1 MKKIFSSNAFFFF
14 FAILISLPLILP
26 YFQKGY
32 FPTHDGEWAV
42 VRLGDMYREIR
53 DFQIPARYSGNL
65 NFGYGYP
72 LFNFAYPF
80 PYYIGVFIHFFHVGF
95 VDTIKFLFAI
105 SVPLSFFFMFLVS
118 KKVWKSTIAGFIS
131 ALIYVYLPYRLVDL
145 YVRGSLGESL
155 AFVFFP
161 AILLALSF
169 LVDNKKTRFG
179 RFFSALLFAALLM
192 THNIMAL
199 YFCVILFVYLLVL
212 FVSKKQIVLRETVF
226 SLFFGLGMAAFFWLP
241 SIVEKK
247 DILLAKIPIAD
258 RSLYFVDPF
267 DLIFSKWGYGVPTA
281 SNGFSYQLGI
291 PLVIVLFVSVGM
303 TVHMLWKRRLLSN
316 FSSILFV
323 VFVVTAL
330 LFIFNMF
337 SSTAFLWHLPLFSD
351 INYPWTLLLPIS
363 FLLSFCAGFL
373 VKKSR
378 MFMIGGICISLFA
391 VFLMLPNARPLE
403 YINKGDQFYLT
414 NDATTTSSNEYTP
427 LWVKTLPNQ
436 REVEKVVLIS
446 GKGKISLDTNT
457 SKTIRFTA
465 DVLNDSIVE
474 INTIY
479 YPGWN
484 ITVNGEPSTISYAND
499 KGTMRIDLKKGK
511 NRVVA
516 SFGETPLRLLGDI
529 VSIGSFI
536 VLFFYCFASQKLL
549 LRKVK

>member
-226 SLFFGLGMAAFFWLP
+226 SLLFGLGMAAFFWLP

-303 TVHMLWKRRLLSN
+303 TVHMLWKRRFLSN

>member
-1 MKKIFSSNAFFFF
+1 MKKIFSSNAFIFL

-42 VRLGDMYREIR
+42 VRLTDMYREIR
-53 DFQIPARYSGNL
+53 DLQIPARYSGNL

-80 PYYIGVFIHFFHVGF
+80 PYYLGVFIHFFHVGF
-95 VDTIKFLFAI
+95 VDTIKLLFAI
-105 SVPLSFFFMFLVS
+105 SVPLSFFFMFLAS
-118 KKVWKSTIAGFIS
+118 KKVWKSTSAGFIS
-131 ALIYVYLPYRLVDL
+131 AMLYIFLPYRLVDL

-155 AFVFFP
+155 AFVLFP
-161 AILLALSF
+161 AMLFTLSF
-169 LVDNKKTRFG
+169 LVDNKKARFG
-179 RFFSALLFAALLM
+179 RFFSSLLFAALLM

-199 YFCVILFVYLLVL
+199 YFGIILFVYLFVL
-212 FVSKKQIVLRETVF
+212 FFSKKQMVLRETIY
-226 SLFFGLGMAAFFWLP
+226 SLFFGLGIAAFFWLP

-258 RSLYFVDPF
+258 RSLYFVAPF

-281 SNGFSYQLGI
+281 SDGFSYQLGV
-291 PLVIVLFVSVGM
+291 PLVVILFFVLGVVGYM
-303 TVHMLWKRRLLSN
+303 IWKRQLQTN

-323 VFVVTAL
+323 AFVVTAL

-337 SSTAFLWHLPLFSD
+337 SSTAFLWYLPLFSD
-351 INYPWTLLLPIS
+351 INYPWTLLLPVS
-363 FLLSFCAGFL
+363 FLLSLCAGYL
-373 VKKSR
+373 VKKSQ
-378 MFMIGGICISLFA
+378 MFTIGGICLSLFA
-391 VFLMLPNARPLE
+391 VFLVLPYAHPLE
-403 YINKGDQFYLT
+403 YIDKGDQFYLT

-427 LWVKTLPNQ
+427 LWVKTLPKH
-436 REVEKVVLIS
+436 RADEKVVLIN

-465 DVLNDSIVE
+465 DVASKSIVE

-484 ITVNGEPSTISYAND
+484 ITVNGEPSTISYTNN
-499 KGTMRIDLKKGK
+499 KGTMQIDLPKGT

-516 SFGETPLRLLGDI
+516 SFGETPLRLLSDL
-529 VSIGSFI
+529 VSVVSLIG
-536 VLFFYCFASQKLL
+536 LFFYCFPSRKLL
-549 LRKVK
+549 LRNIK